1 MEMLKM
7 GKSSFDYVKEYT
19 KKGYSV
25 FPLQPHTK
33 DHIRG
38 SKGYND
44 ATNDWN
50 ILSNYF
56 YSNTNSNV
64 GLYLLDKEIVVI
76 DIDRHGKTNGFLSL
90 FNLEQDYGELPE
102 TYTVTTPRNG
112 EHRYFKTSG
121 LLFKK
126 DKRAFREGIDILSS
140 HINAPPT
147 YVNKV
152 YDGELIKGSYSVKN
166 GSLDDLAELPQWFIQ
181 LIIEHDKAKKNK
193 LQTIKGKNQPP
204 QGKTWT
210 GVYLDTLVDGVD
222 EGSRNDWLTSRFGS
236 FLYHKMDI
244 HKAIAL
250 IHVVNEKF
258 VNPPLDH
265 KELTTIIESV
275 IKRDLASKGGV
286 N

>member
-1 MEMLKM
+1 M

-19 KKGYSV
+19 KRGYSV

-33 DHIRG
+33 NYHKGFGYTKATINCEAL
-38 SKGYND
+38 SKY
-44 ATNDWN
+44 
-50 ILSNYF
+50 Y
-56 YSNTNSNV
+56 YNTNSNV
-64 GLYLLDKEIVVI
+64 GLSIIDKEIVVI

-90 FNLEQDYGELPE
+90 FNLEQDYDKLPE
-102 TYTVTTPRNG
+102 TYTVMTPRNG

-121 LLFKK
+121 LIFEKNIQ
-126 DKRAFREGIDILSS
+126 AFREGIDIIST
-140 HINAPPT
+140 HIYAPPT
-147 YVNKV
+147 YVKGNYK
-152 YDGELIKGSYSVKN
+152 GEWIDGSYSVKN

-181 LIIEHDKAKKNK
+181 LIVEHEKQKNK
-193 LQTIKGKNQPP
+193 PLPATKGTNRPP

-210 GVYLDTLVDGVD
+210 GVYLDSLVDGVD

-250 IHVVNEKF
+250 IHVVNERF

>member
-1 MEMLKM
+1 M

-19 KKGYSV
+19 KRGYSV

-33 DHIRG
+33 NYYEG
-38 SKGYND
+38 FGYTK
-44 ATNDWN
+44 ATNN
-50 ILSNYF
+50 CETLSTYYYNR
-56 YSNTNSNV
+56 NSNV
-64 GLYLLDKEIVVI
+64 GLSIIDKEIVVI

-90 FNLEQDYGELPE
+90 FNLEQDYDKLPE

-112 EHRYFKTSG
+112 EHRYFKTSS
-121 LLFKK
+121 LLFR
-126 DKRAFREGIDILSS
+126 DNIVGFRDGIDIITT
-140 HINAPPT
+140 HVYAPPT
-147 YVNKV
+147 YINKE
-152 YDGELIKGSYSVKN
+152 YKGELIKGSYSVKN
-166 GSLDDLAELPQWFIQ
+166 GSLDELAELPHWFIQ

-250 IHVVNEKF
+250 IHVVNERF
-258 VNPPLDH
+258 VNPPLDQ